1 VAPRRIAFYT
11 LGCKVNQ
18 QETAALAKL
27 FRDHGYE
34 VVSFN
39 ESADVYVVNTCTV
52 THIADRKSRQMLRRA
67 ASSNP
72 SAIIAAVGCYSQVAA
87 EKVLAVPGVNI
98 VIGTQ
103 ERARLV
109 ELVEEVARRKQAG
122 EKDPKISIVCP
133 LEEQPVFEELPLP
146 CSGERS
152 RAFLKIED
160 GCEQFCSYCIIPYAR
175 GKVRSLRP
183 ELVKERF
190 QQLLAAGYRE
200 IVLTGIHTSAYGK
213 DLPGGINLVGL
224 VKQLV
229 QIPGEFRIRLSS
241 LEPAEVTQE
250 LLEIVASSPRL
261 CRHLHLP
268 LQSGDDEILRLMHRP
283 YTTKDYRRL
292 FEKVWEMIPGVAV
305 TTDVMVGFPGETGK
319 HFENTYNFIASLP
332 FRGLHVF
339 KYSPRPGTI
348 ASQLPGRVSPEE
360 KEERSKRLRNLAAT
374 LEREFARR
382 FLGEQ
387 LVVLVE
393 RRLPEAVGYWEGFS
407 DNYLRVLF
415 PLPAGLPN
423 PQRSFV
429 RVSIRGLRNGRL
441 LGEPVFEK
449 H

>member
-1 VAPRRIAFYT
+1 MAPRKIAFFT

-18 QETAALAKL
+18 QETAALKKL
-27 FRDHGYE
+27 FQDHGYQI
-34 VVSFN
+34 VGFN
-39 ESADVYVVNTCTV
+39 EPADVYVVNTCTV

-67 ASSNP
+67 TSSNP
-72 SAIIAAVGCYSQVAA
+72 SAIVAAVGCYCQVAA
-87 EKVLAVPGVNI
+87 EEVLAIPGVNI

-103 ERARLV
+103 DRARLL

-122 EKDPKISIVCP
+122 EKYPKISIVRT
-133 LEEQPVFEELPLP
+133 LEEKPVFEELPLP

-200 IVLTGIHTSAYGK
+200 VVLTGIHTSAYGK
-213 DLPGGINLVGL
+213 DLPGEIDLVGL
-224 VKQLV
+224 LKQLL
-229 QIPGEFRIRLSS
+229 QLQGEFRIRLSS
-241 LEPAEVTQE
+241 LEPAEITQE
-250 LLEIVASSPRL
+250 LLEVIASSPRV

-268 LQSGDDEILRLMHRP
+268 LQSGDDEILKLMHRP
-283 YTTKDYRRL
+283 YTTEGYRRL

-305 TTDVMVGFPGETGK
+305 TTDVMVGFPGETEK
-319 HFENTYNFIASLP
+319 HFENTYSFIASLP

-348 ASQLPGRVSPEE
+348 AAGLPGQISPEE
-360 KEERSKRLRNLAAT
+360 KEERSRRLRNLAKN
-374 LEREFARR
+374 LEEEFARR
-382 FLGEQ
+382 FLGHK
-387 LVVLVE
+387 LVVLAE
-393 RRLPEAVGYWEGFS
+393 RRIPEGVGCWEGLS
-407 DNYLRVLF
+407 DNYLRVVFSL
-415 PLPAGLPN
+415 PLGVPK
-423 PQRSFV
+423 PQGSFV
-429 RVSIRGLRNGRL
+429 SVYIRGLRNGRL
-441 LGEPVFEK
+441 FGEPVFEE